1 MPFAGSYILGGK
13 HHYKNSYLGTTTLE
27 DCAKYLKKL
36 NKKFKIICLRENDK
50 YDIFKQ
56 QSLNK
61 YKKIKKSEMKKYI
74 KKISSKKYE
83 YELDPAPKIDLLKK
97 DILIARKKFV
107 ENIKKFKIKIKSNVF
122 IKIKNENIKI
132 YDGSDIK
139 RKIYCEMDPKL
150 IRRILD
156 KKSHWNNAE
165 IGAHIN
171 FFREPNI
178 MEPDLHTSLSFFTY
192 NKFNF

>member
-13 HHYKNSYLGTTTLE
+13 YHYKNDYLGTTLLE
-27 DCAKYLKKL
+27 NCANYLKKKI
-36 NKKFKIICLRENDK
+36 NKNFKVICLSENHQ
-50 YDIFKQ
+50 YDI
-56 QSLNK
+56 LNQK
-61 YKKIKKSEMKKYI
+61 LLHNYKKINKSELKKYI

-83 YELDPAPKIDLLKK
+83 YELDPKPKIDLLKK
-97 DILIARKKFV
+97 DIEIAKKKFE
-107 ENIKKFKIKIKSNVF
+107 ENLKKFKLKIKSSIF
-122 IKIKNENIKI
+122 IKIKNEDIQI
-132 YDGSDIK
+132 YSGSDIK
-139 RKIYCEMDPKL
+139 RKIYCEIDPKL

-178 MEPDLHTSLSFFTY
+178 MEPDLHTSLSFFHL
-192 NKFNF
+192 